1 MAEHARELIAEMEED
16 YQNPAAAWI
25 EGLLAKRAAARLIR
39 RHGSRLLR
47 ELLVALADVADFPPA
62 RYLWNAGHPDV
73 PLHCFLRMRRE
84 PVFRIL
90 TSINERKG
98 SRFRSSTGPR
108 HGKGDAPRI
117 HPAAGRILAHAC
129 RVYRLECFHKRGPR
143 VMHATK
149 SPAASP
155 HQTPRAS
162 IPSPKESPAL
172 TGRPTT
178 Q

>member
-1 MAEHARELIAEMEED
+1 MRWFPPEKNDCLQMIPSPRQLFALFERGEIERDELQRLMAEHARELIAEMEED

-47 ELLVALADVADFPPA
+47 EVLVALADVPEFPPA

-90 TSINERKG
+90 AVN
-98 SRFRSSTGPR
+98 PR
-108 HGKGDAPRI
+108 GDEIEIAVEYGG
-117 HPAAGRILAHAC
+117 AGRGRGTRRGFIL
-129 RVYRLECFHKRGPR
+129 RRDEYWRL
-143 VMHATK
+143 
-149 SPAASP
+149 
-155 HQTPRAS
+155 RAGD
-162 IPSPKESPAL
+162 L
-172 TGRPTT
+172 C
-178 Q
+178 